1 MLKRSWSE
9 NTRGSGAPEAAEP
22 VCAAGA
28 ADAPAAPTPLAEA
41 TNTHLGTPRPN
52 ADKKRKLDASWA
64 PFTKRTTSAPSLDAL
79 IRPLSGVASKP
90 APAAARAAPA
100 AAAAEDEPRP
110 RQMSRVFLSLE
121 QQRVLETVVK
131 QGRNVFFTGSAGT
144 GKSVLLRYIIADLK
158 QKYKMKPDAI
168 AVTAS
173 TGIAACNV
181 GGTTLHSFGGVG
193 LAKESP
199 ERLLSYVRRN
209 RKAVTRWMRTQV
221 LIIDESACVRL
232 TQSR

>member
-1 MLKRSWSE
+1 M
-9 NTRGSGAPEAAEP
+9 TR
-22 VCAAGA
+22 
-28 ADAPAAPTPLAEA
+28 D
-41 TNTHLGTPRPN
+41 
-52 ADKKRKLDASWA
+52 
-64 PFTKRTTSAPSLDAL
+64 DAL
-79 IRPLSGVASKP
+79 IQVRGLVNRFGSQTVHDGLDLDIRRGEILGV
-90 APAAARAAPA
+90 
-100 AAAAEDEPRP
+100 
-110 RQMSRVFLSLE
+110 V
-121 QQRVLETVVK
+121 
-131 QGRNVFFTGSAGT
+131 GGSGT

-221 LIIDESACVRL
+221 LIIDESACARL